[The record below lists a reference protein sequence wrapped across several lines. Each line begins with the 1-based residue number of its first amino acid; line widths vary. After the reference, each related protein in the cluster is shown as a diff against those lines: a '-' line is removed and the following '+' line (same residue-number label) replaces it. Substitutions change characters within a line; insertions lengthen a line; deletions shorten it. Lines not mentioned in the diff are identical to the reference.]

1 MKGKRTKIS
10 STKLEFLDKL
20 IAPAYTNKRINNPHC
35 IMELS
40 LRYYSRIQKNTIH
53 LSGYNV
59 KTVNNLTEA
68 TYNIIKFGD
77 NVKTMK
83 KKSKQSGEQILY
95 SKDIKLAEMK
105 GKYVYITGD
114 KKYYLHD
121 PNIFYINTT
130 ARCDYNNRNDGKYKP
145 SGVVVLCVITL
156 NCQQQKTDWNWGKQH
171 YDLVRKCKNDL
182 MGGSASHYGSE
193 GKYYS
198 FGNKGNY
205 GMKDNSS
212 VGQYTNRQYKDSS
225 KMLMSNV
232 NAIGLEEMV
241 ARELEAGIEG
251 ISKITPNIRK
261 LIAPVI
267 NVAYREQLKKGDIN
281 LNKGALFD
289 SGLWQ
294 SNISVNARTASFHTE
309 NDSTYTVI
317 SIPKQEVN
325 SQRKHEYSFLF
336 KIKDKNNISIRLTEG
351 ISFVFSGKLLTHR
364 QSCNFPVDM
373 KGETFINF
381 SSYGTKRLFSHIKK
395 PFMRLDNK

>member
-1 MKGKRTKIS
+1 M
-10 STKLEFLDKL
+10 STAKLESVEKL
-20 IAPAYTNKRINNPHC
+20 IAPAYTDKGITNPHC

-40 LRYYSRIQKNTIH
+40 LRDYSRIQMNTIH

-59 KTVNNLTEA
+59 KTFNNLTQA
-68 TYNIIKFGD
+68 TYNIIKYGD

-83 KKSKQSGEQILY
+83 KKSKIDGEQTVY

-105 GKYVYITGD
+105 GKYLFITGD
-114 KKYYLHD
+114 KKDYMHD
-121 PNIFYINTT
+121 PNIFCIDTT
-130 ARCDYNNRNDGKYKP
+130 TRCDCNNGNDGKYKP
-145 SGVVVLCVITL
+145 SGVVVLCIITL
-156 NCQQQKTDWNWGKQH
+156 NYQKNKTGWSWGKQH
-171 YDLVRKCKNDL
+171 YDLVRKSKHDL
-182 MGGSASHYGSE
+182 MGGSASHFGSE

-205 GMKDNSS
+205 GMKNDSS
-212 VGQYTNRQYKDSS
+212 VGQYTNRQYKDAS

-251 ISKITPNIRK
+251 IAKIAPNIRN

-281 LNKGALFD
+281 LNKGASFD

-309 NDSTYTVI
+309 NGSTYTFI

-325 SQRKHEYSFLF
+325 CQRKHEYSFLF
-336 KIKDKNNISIRLTEG
+336 SIKDKINISITLTEG
-351 ISFVFSGKLLTHR
+351 ISFIFSGKLLTHR

-395 PFMRLDNK
+395 SFMRLDKK